1 MKTMKDMD
9 FKEVERK
16 LVEDIRR
23 VAGDRGVTVGLSGG
37 IDSSLAVVLA
47 VKALGCEKVKAVVLV
62 NSKFSKEVG
71 IDVARKFAL
80 ENGIL
85 TQEFDIGEIRERV
98 VSETNLDT
106 NDEIKRATLDV
117 RLCDLFLR
125 TVSTLEDRIY
135 LGTINSTERLC
146 GWFPK
151 GSLVGDFDLLG
162 GLLKEQIKELAR
174 LNGLGHLVEAV
185 SEDAKDICSGC
196 GFLPDFEGIPFEA
209 MDRVLFAVETFS
221 AEELDKWLQE
231 CDIPSWMSERILKRV
246 RQVKHKQELFPP
258 FTRVNVQGAAA

>member
-106 NDEIKRATLDV
+106 
-117 RLCDLFLR
+117 
-125 TVSTLEDRIY
+125 
-135 LGTINSTERLC
+135 
-146 GWFPK
+146 
-151 GSLVGDFDLLG
+151 
-162 GLLKEQIKELAR
+162 
-174 LNGLGHLVEAV
+174 
-185 SEDAKDICSGC
+185 
-196 GFLPDFEGIPFEA
+196 
-209 MDRVLFAVETFS
+209 
-221 AEELDKWLQE
+221 
-231 CDIPSWMSERILKRV
+231 
-246 RQVKHKQELFPP
+246 
-258 FTRVNVQGAAA
+258 